1 MKKLCLALVLAVAGP
16 ALAQGGLLI
25 NGAGAT
31 FPYPLYSK
39 WFNEYNKLFPSLKF
53 NYQSIGSGGGI
64 KQITEKTVDF
74 GASDAPLS
82 DEELAK
88 APGLLNLPTVLGSV
102 VVAYNLP
109 GVSAL
114 NLSGSALAG
123 IFLGTI
129 TKWSNPAIAKDNPG
143 LKLPDTAIAV
153 ASRSD
158 GSGTNYVF
166 TDYLAKVSAAFKTK
180 VGVGKSVKWPVGLG
194 GKGNEGVTGLVK
206 ATPGAIGYLELA
218 YAIQNQLPVA
228 AIQNADGAFVKPS
241 IEATSA
247 AATGVAVPEDFR
259 VSITNAPGKD
269 AYPIASFTYLLVYKD
284 QTNKEKGPAVI
295 DFLKWAVTDGEKF
308 APALYY
314 APLPSAVQTKVL
326 AKIATLTVQG
336 AKLSAGK

>member
-1 MKKLCLALVLAVAGP
+1 M
-16 ALAQGGLLI
+16 
-25 NGAGAT
+25 
-31 FPYPLYSK
+31 
-39 WFNEYNKLFPSLKF
+39 
-53 NYQSIGSGGGI
+53 
-64 KQITEKTVDF
+64 
-74 GASDAPLS
+74 
-82 DEELAK
+82 
-88 APGLLNLPTVLGSV
+88 
-102 VVAYNLP
+102 
-109 GVSAL
+109 
-114 NLSGSALAG
+114 
-123 IFLGTI
+123 
-129 TKWSNPAIAKDNPG
+129 
-143 LKLPDTAIAV
+143 
-153 ASRSD
+153 
-158 GSGTNYVF
+158 
-166 TDYLAKVSAAFKTK
+166 
-180 VGVGKSVKWPVGLG
+180 
-194 GKGNEGVTGLVK
+194 
-206 ATPGAIGYLELA
+206 
-218 YAIQNQLPVA
+218 A